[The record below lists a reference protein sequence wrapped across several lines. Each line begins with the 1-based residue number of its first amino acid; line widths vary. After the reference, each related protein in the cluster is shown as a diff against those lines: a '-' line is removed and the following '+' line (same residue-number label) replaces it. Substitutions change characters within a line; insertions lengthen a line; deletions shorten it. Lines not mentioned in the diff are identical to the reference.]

1 MIKEHWDK
9 QPKDYLGR
17 YHRAVDWINRIQT
30 KSWNKARGVLKPR
43 PPVHLVYEAICIM
56 CNKEKTQ
63 EEAIKLLN
71 DRKLNVKAGDRE
83 SITREYDVKLK
94 DILRRDEFSFY
105 QLNKKQGEKGATF
118 RSVWLLRPYVENI
131 EFRADNAKLEMV
143 ADALC
148 ALTEWVIAAY
158 KCAVYAIPIMKHRK
172 IIKDLEREI
181 FYLGKDLTEEEMEL
195 SHLKSEYEQA
205 FNDYS
210 EANTEHTHL
219 SQEVEKMENTIRVI
233 HRMRETKRIP
243 NEARTWSLPNLR
255 SHEPYQEK
263 STDVTSVLEIIS
275 KNYDRKLNEKG

>member
-1 MIKEHWDK
+1 M
-9 QPKDYLGR
+9 
-17 YHRAVDWINRIQT
+17 
-30 KSWNKARGVLKPR
+30 
-43 PPVHLVYEAICIM
+43 
-56 CNKEKTQ
+56 
-63 EEAIKLLN
+63 
-71 DRKLNVKAGDRE
+71 
-83 SITREYDVKLK
+83 
-94 DILRRDEFSFY
+94 
-105 QLNKKQGEKGATF
+105 
-118 RSVWLLRPYVENI
+118 
-131 EFRADNAKLEMV
+131 
-143 ADALC
+143 
-148 ALTEWVIAAY
+148 
-158 KCAVYAIPIMKHRK
+158 
-172 IIKDLEREI
+172 EREI

-205 FNDYS
+205 FNDYN